1 MPIKDHM
8 PSREKILLHLVT
20 EALQEDV
27 GAGDITSLAVVPD
40 DLTGTAEII
49 AKSDCIICGLP
60 VCELT
65 FLKVDPGIEFK
76 PLASEGQSVSP
87 GDRVALVSGAY
98 LSILIAERTALNFLM
113 RLSGIATF
121 THKMVAAVGS
131 DKVKILD
138 TRKTSPG
145 MRYVEKYAVATGGG
159 ENHRYGLYD
168 MVLIK
173 DNHIAAVGSVK
184 TAIERARHFLAG
196 DRFLKIFHTDPST
209 CEIEVEVES
218 TDQLKEALDANV
230 KRILLDNRSPQHLA
244 ELVRFVRA
252 HPHGADVKL
261 EASGNVTLDS
271 VHDVAQTGVD
281 YISVGA
287 LTHSAPAADFSLK
300 LLSDE

>member
-1 MPIKDHM
+1 M

-27 GAGDITSLAVVPD
+27 GAGDITSLATVPD
-40 DLTGTAEII
+40 DLTGVAEIV
-49 AKSDCIICGLP
+49 AKSDCVICGLP
-60 VCELT
+60 ICELT

-76 PLASEGQSVSP
+76 PLAAEGQPVSP
-87 GDRVALVSGAY
+87 GDRVALVSGTY
-98 LSILIAERTALNFLM
+98 RSILIAERTALNFLM
-113 RLSGIATF
+113 RLSGIATV
-121 THKMVAAVGS
+121 THKMVTAAGN

-138 TRKTSPG
+138 TRKTTPG

-168 MVLIK
+168 MILIK
-173 DNHIAAVGSVK
+173 DNHIAAVGSVTK
-184 TAIERARHFLAG
+184 AIERARHFLAG
-196 DRFLKIFHTDPST
+196 DKFLKIFHTEPSR
-209 CEIEVEVES
+209 CEIEVEVENI
-218 TDQLKEALDANV
+218 DQLKEALDANV

-244 ELVRFVRA
+244 EMVRFARA
-252 HPHGADVKL
+252 HPNAADVKL
-261 EASGNVTLDS
+261 EASGNVTLNT